1 MKWLD
6 SIIDSMD
13 MNLNKLQEIVKDREV
28 FMLQSVGL
36 QRVGHYCVTEQQQH
50 RYSLGGSFI
59 IHLFIPSTRQSS
71 YSVSGT
77 RLSGTKND
85 NSEQNLIWSLLSWS
99 LESYG

>member
-36 QRVGHYCVTEQQQH
+36 QRVGPYCVTEQ
-50 RYSLGGSFI
+50 
-59 IHLFIPSTRQSS
+59 
-71 YSVSGT
+71 
-77 RLSGTKND
+77 
-85 NSEQNLIWSLLSWS
+85 
-99 LESYG
+99 

>member
-6 SIIDSMD
+6 SIIDSVD

-36 QRVGHYCVTEQQQH
+36 QRVGHDCVIEQQQH
-50 RYSLGGSFI
+50 RYSLGGAFI

-77 RLSGTKND
+77 RHD